1 VLALVP
7 YVLAHPGVTITEL
20 AERFEVSPPE
30 LERDLELLP
39 LCGLPPY
46 TADRLMDVWVVDGAV
61 HIPLMELPQRLGE
74 VPPDGQTLVVCKI
87 GGRSAQ
93 AVGYLV
99 QQGIDAVNLAGGMI
113 EWAEAGRPMV
123 TERGGPP
130 QVV

>member
-1 VLALVP
+1 MTSEDLRLDPRPPGETMHHVPTVTVTGVPDPIPDGVVVL
-7 YVLAHPGVTITEL
+7 
-20 AERFEVSPPE
+20 
-30 LERDLELLP
+30 
-39 LCGLPPY
+39 
-46 TADRLMDVWVVDGAV
+46 DVREPVEWEHGHIDGAV